1 MNRLWLL
8 FLICLP
14 LQAQQLVLQD
24 SVALKADYFLGID
37 SYDNLYYTKNNSLY
51 KQSKEL
57 SISYADM
64 RLGNIKSVDII
75 NPLKVLVYYAD
86 FNTVVLLDNTLN
98 EIERINFNEVDGF
111 ANVESVSMANNNS
124 LWVFN
129 KDNQQLE
136 LYNYR
141 SGQRTLISQPIAG
154 NIISQDSSFNFY
166 FLLTENQVVSFN
178 VYGSI
183 LEQYRNPGYTD
194 IWQYKNSLIGLGQ
207 DQKFYFSATPDKH
220 FELPERF
227 AKNTPKQ
234 LQLNGDF
241 LYIYD
246 GDFVF
251 TFKLT

>member
-1 MNRLWLL
+1 MKSLWLL
-8 FLICLP
+8 LFICLP

-24 SVALKADYFLGID
+24 SVALKADRFIGKD
-37 SYDNLYYTKNNSLY
+37 NYDNLYFIKNNSLH
-51 KQSKEL
+51 KRNNGAT
-57 SISYADM
+57 ISYADM
-64 RLGNIKSVDII
+64 RLGGIESVDII

-98 EIERINFNEVDGF
+98 EIERINFNEVEGF
-111 ANVESVSMANNNS
+111 ANIDSVRMANNNS

-129 KDNQQLE
+129 QDNQQLE

-141 SGQRTLISQPIAG
+141 SGKRTLISQPIAG
-154 NIISQDSSFNFY
+154 NVISVDSSFNFY
-166 FLLTENQVVSFN
+166 YLLTTEQVVSFN

-183 LEQYRNPGYTD
+183 LEQYRNPNFEV
-194 IWQYKNSLIGLGQ
+194 IWQYKNSLIGLGA
-207 DQKFYFSATPDKH
+207 DGKFYFNATLNEY
-220 FELPERF
+220 FELPADF
-227 AKNTPKQ
+227 SKNTQKQ